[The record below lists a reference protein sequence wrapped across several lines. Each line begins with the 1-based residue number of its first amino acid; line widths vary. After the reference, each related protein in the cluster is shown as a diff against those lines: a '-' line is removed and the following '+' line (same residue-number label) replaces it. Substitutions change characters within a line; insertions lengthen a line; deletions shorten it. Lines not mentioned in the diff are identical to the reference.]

1 MLLAV
6 TATLVAAAP
15 AAARDSTGLYEPFPS
30 PSGNDIA
37 RRYLGDFGVK
47 VDAKQLERGMA
58 VGPNG
63 LRPRAVGPA
72 ARRAGVGVDTP
83 GVSLLTGA
91 LVAGALVFGGLA
103 VFARRRS

>member
-15 AAARDSTGLYEPFPS
+15 AAARDGTGLYEPFPS

-47 VDAKQLERGMA
+47 VNAQQLERGIA
-58 VGPNG
+58 VGPHG
-63 LRPRAVGPA
+63 LQPRAAGPA

-83 GVSLLTGA
+83 GISLLTGA
-91 LVAGALVFGGLA
+91 LLAAALVSGGFA
-103 VFARRRS
+103 VFGRRRS